1 MKINKSLPV
10 LVTGATGYIGGWVV
24 KNLLDEGRT
33 IHAPIRNLTNT
44 QKRVHLDKLA
54 KDSSGE
60 IKYFESDLMIEN
72 SYKEAMKKCEL
83 VIHIASPFIMDSKD
97 PQKEVIDPALKGTQ
111 NILKTANKIESVK
124 RVVLTSSVAAIYGNG
139 IDGQSVEGGMFNESM
154 WNTTS
159 TSTDGEYSY
168 SKTVAEKEAW
178 KICEEQKRWDLV
190 VINPGFVL
198 GPSLNPNAMFES
210 KKFMLQMGNGDL
222 KSGAPDITM
231 GMVDVRDVSKAHVI
245 AGFSESAKGRYILSA
260 KTHTLLETGIFIK
273 EKFGDKYPVPTRNAP
288 KFLIWILAPFLGIK
302 RNFVS
307 KNIGYKIDFDN
318 SKSIKELGINYSP
331 VKKAVVD
338 FFQQFVDHDLV

>member
-260 KTHTLLETGIFIK
+260 KTHTLLETGVFIK

-331 VKKAVVD
+331 VKKAVVY
-338 FFQQFVDHDLV
+338 FFQQFVDHGLV

>member
-1 MKINKSLPV
+1 MK
-10 LVTGATGYIGGWVV
+10 G
-24 KNLLDEGRT
+24 
-33 IHAPIRNLTNT
+33 
-44 QKRVHLDKLA
+44 
-54 KDSSGE
+54 
-60 IKYFESDLMIEN
+60 
-72 SYKEAMKKCEL
+72 CEL
-83 VIHIASPFIMDSKD
+83 VIHTASPFVMDSKN
-97 PQKEVIDPALKGTQ
+97 PQKEVIEPALKGTQ
-111 NILKTANKIESVK
+111 NVLKTVNETESVK

-139 IDGQSVEGGMFNESM
+139 IDGQSVEGGIFNESM

-159 TSTDGEYSY
+159 TPTDGEYSY

-198 GPSLNPNAMFES
+198 GPSLNPNALFES

-245 AGFSESAKGRYILSA
+245 AGFSESAKGRHILSA
-260 KTHTLLETGIFIK
+260 GTHTLLETGGFIK

-288 KFLIWILAPFLGIK
+288 KFLIWILAPFIGVK

-318 SKSIKELGINYSP
+318 SKSIKELGIKYSP

-338 FFQQFVDHDLV
+338 FFQQFVDNGLV

>member
-24 KNLLDEGRT
+24 KNLLDEGIT

-60 IKYFESDLMIEN
+60 IKYFESDLMIED

-111 NILKTANKIESVK
+111 NVLKTANKIESVK

-178 KICEEQKRWDLV
+178 KICKEQKRWDLV

-231 GMVDVRDVSKAHVI
+231 GMVDVRDVSKAHVT

>member
-24 KNLLDEGRT
+24 KNLLDEGIT

-60 IKYFESDLMIEN
+60 IKYFESDLMIED

-111 NILKTANKIESVK
+111 NVLKTANKIESVK

-178 KICEEQKRWDLV
+178 KICKEQKRWDLV

-231 GMVDVRDVSKAHVI
+231 GMVDVRDVSKAHVT

-260 KTHTLLETGIFIK
+260 KTHTLLETGVFIK

>member
-1 MKINKSLPV
+1 
-10 LVTGATGYIGGWVV
+10 
-24 KNLLDEGRT
+24 
-33 IHAPIRNLTNT
+33 
-44 QKRVHLDKLA
+44 
-54 KDSSGE
+54 
-60 IKYFESDLMIEN
+60 MIEN

-260 KTHTLLETGIFIK
+260 KTHTLLETGVFIK

-338 FFQQFVDHDLV
+338 FFQQFVDDGLV

>member
-260 KTHTLLETGIFIK
+260 KTHTLLETGVFIK

-338 FFQQFVDHDLV
+338 FFQQFVDHGLV

>member
-24 KNLLDEGRT
+24 KNLLDEGIT

-222 KSGAPDITM
+222 KSGAPDVTM

>member
-24 KNLLDEGRT
+24 KNLLDEGIT